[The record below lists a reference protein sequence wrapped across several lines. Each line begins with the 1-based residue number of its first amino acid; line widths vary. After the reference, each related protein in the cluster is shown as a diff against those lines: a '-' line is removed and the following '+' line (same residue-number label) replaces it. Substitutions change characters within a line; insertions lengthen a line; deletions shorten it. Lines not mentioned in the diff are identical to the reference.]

1 MIRIATL
8 GALALALTSLVAVSS
23 AVSPAAAQG
32 KKIPAAVI
40 AVVDTQRVLRESAV
54 GKDITRQIEEYSR
67 TFQGELNRQ
76 QEALRKEEDEL
87 KRQQA
92 VLPAEAFGQKRRDF
106 ETRALDVQR
115 QLQGRKQQLDR
126 VANTALNQV
135 KQSLV
140 PIFNDLSK
148 EQGFNMLMEKSLTIQ
163 SSDAVEVTQ
172 QVVQRLNRAMPSLQV
187 PPPTAQ

>member
-1 MIRIATL
+1 MIRIARL
-8 GALALALTSLVAVSS
+8 GAIALALTGLVATF
-23 AVSPAAAQG
+23 PTMAQG

-40 AVVDTQRVLRESAV
+40 AVVDTQRVLRDSDV

-92 VLPAEAFGQKRRDF
+92 VLSADAFGQKRRDF

-148 EQGFNMLMEKSLTIQ
+148 EQGFNLLMEKSLTIQ

-187 PPPTAQ
+187 PPPSAQ